1 MVNEVERKRG
11 PWSKEEKQFIAENAA
26 KMDAK
31 SMAGALNRNPDA
43 VKKYVIQH
51 HADSFTEK
59 ARSAE
64 YDIQKSPVW
73 KDLQQQFSPEEL
85 QMFLYHWGRII
96 SQFRDDVY
104 PTEEMQVV
112 DTIKLELLMNRAV
125 TQQQQVMRDIN
136 ALETMVEHER
146 GNVEVD
152 HAEVNNLERQI
163 GVLRAAQ
170 ESLNK
175 DYQDMLKQKNVILK
189 EMKATRDARIKHLE
203 SNKHNFLNFIRKITE
218 DKSMRARLG
227 REMEKMRLAANVEF
241 ERLSEWH
248 EYEDGEVD
256 QPFLTPENVL
266 ED

>member
-1 MVNEVERKRG
+1 MSVNKRG
-11 PWSKEEKQFIAENAA
+11 PWSKDEKKYIADNAA
-26 KMDAK
+26 KMDAAAIAV
-31 SMAGALNRNPDA
+31 SLQRNPDA
-43 VKKYVIQH
+43 VARYIKKN
-51 HADSFTEK
+51 HANSFTEK
-59 ARSAE
+59 AKHAE
-64 YDIQKSPVW
+64 YDIQRSPVW
-73 KDLQQQFSPEEL
+73 YDLKQQFSAQEL

-125 TQQQQVMRDIN
+125 TQQHQVMLDIEGLEAALVAERDGED
-136 ALETMVEHER
+136 L
-146 GNVEVD
+146 D

-175 DYQDMLKQKNVILK
+175 DYQDMLKEKNKILK

-203 SNKHNFLNFIRKITE
+203 SNKHNFVNFIRQIVE
-218 DKSMRARLG
+218 DRTMRTRLG
-227 REMEKMRLAANVEF
+227 RDMEKMRLATNVEF

-248 EYEDGEVD
+248 QFEDKEVD
-256 QPFLTPENVL
+256 QPILTPENVIV
-266 ED
+266 EE